1 MVKLLFTHSEILLL
15 PTSKRDWL
23 IVFHSSKGEI
33 IQCGNKLFP
42 HRIGQGGGGWAVTA
56 ELGGGRRMGDGWDS
70 LSGMRASCLCQ
81 GMLKGRV
88 SLNFFILS

>member
-56 ELGGGRRMGDGWDS
+56 ELGGGGGGHRMGDGGGWVGQPVRNGGVM
-70 LSGMRASCLCQ
+70 LVSGDT
-81 GMLKGRV
+81 
-88 SLNFFILS
+88 